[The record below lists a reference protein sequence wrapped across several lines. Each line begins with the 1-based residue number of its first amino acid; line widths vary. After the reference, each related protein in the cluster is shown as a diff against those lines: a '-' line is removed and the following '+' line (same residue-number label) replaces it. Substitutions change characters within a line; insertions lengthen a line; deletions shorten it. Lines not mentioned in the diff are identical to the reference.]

1 MAFGPYHIFRSVGVG
16 RVKSYWF
23 WLSQVLLGLSHVD
36 LNILSALLTN
46 WIKLVKPSPLLC
58 SFHGGTRAPPAL
70 LPPSICQHFASW
82 PSKMK
87 SPLLNNIKEHSS
99 ANEWFLFW
107 SYIRSLHVEKSLC
120 LSVQFCTLDSLEIP
134 IRPKK
139 PLYLFEFSGFS
150 WNHH

>member
-58 SFHGGTRAPPAL
+58 SFHGGTRAAPA
-70 LPPSICQHFASW
+70 PSICQHFASW
-82 PSKMK
+82 PSTMK

-120 LSVQFCTLDSLEIP
+120 LSVQFCTLDSLGIP
-134 IRPKK
+134 IGAEN
-139 PLYLFEFSGFS
+139 LIEFVGIFR
-150 WNHH
+150 NL